1 MHPALLAA
9 LADIRLT
16 SKSAAALI
24 GVADQSLRQAR
35 CNTPRSARH
44 DTYFPEPERV
54 PPRNGSR
61 PHVRYRLVDIV
72 DWAEKQRRRSLYWD
86 ALPLSVRL
94 PVERRLATA
103 GGPTVDE
110 LRAALTKTQ

>member
-24 GVADQSLRQAR
+24 GVAEQTLRQAR

-44 DTYFPEPERV
+44 DYCFPEPERV

-72 DWAEKQRRRSLYWD
+72 EWAERLHRPLDLD

-94 PVERRLATA
+94 PVERKLATA
-103 GGPTVDE
+103 GGPTVAE
-110 LRAALTKTQ
+110 LRAALAKKR